1 MVSIAINTNRSR
13 QAFTLVELLIA
24 MLVSSLAL
32 IALMSVTFF
41 SARSFAALTN
51 YVDLDNHSRG
61 ALDVMIREIRQANG
75 LIEGDPQRLMFS
87 VPDENGT
94 PYNVTYVYSPQ
105 QRELVRQTATER
117 KVLLRECDQLRFA
130 VFQRHPISGTYD
142 QWQEDWSNP
151 SQVKVVQLMWTCSRE
166 ILGARVNTESVQS
179 AKVVIRKK

>member
-13 QAFTLVELLIA
+13 QAFTLVELMVAI
-24 MLVSSLAL
+24 LVGSLAMM
-32 IALMSVTFF
+32 ALMSVMFF

-51 YVDLDNHSRG
+51 YVDLDNHSRS
-61 ALDVMIREIRQANG
+61 ALDVMTREIRQANS
-75 LIEGDPQRLMFS
+75 LVEGDPQRLVFS
-87 VPDENGT
+87 VPRDDGT
-94 PYNVTYVYSPQ
+94 AYTVTYQYDSRARQ
-105 QRELVRQTATER
+105 LTRQTASEE

-130 VFQRHPISGTYD
+130 VYQRHPISGTYD
-142 QWQEDWSNP
+142 QWDEDWSNP

>member
-13 QAFTLVELLIA
+13 CGFTLVELLVGILVGSLA
-24 MLVSSLAL
+24 ML
-32 IALMSVTFF
+32 ALMSVILF

-51 YVDLDNHSRG
+51 YVDLDNHSRS
-61 ALDVMIREIRQANG
+61 ALDVMTREIRQASA
-75 LIEGDPQRLMFS
+75 LVEGDPHRLVFN
-87 VPDENGT
+87 VPDHNGAL
-94 PYNVTYVYSPQ
+94 YEVTYQYDPQ
-105 QRELVRQTATER
+105 DRLLTRATTVGTQ
-117 KVLLRECDQLRFA
+117 VLLRECDQLRFA

-142 QWQEDWSNP
+142 QWREDWSNP